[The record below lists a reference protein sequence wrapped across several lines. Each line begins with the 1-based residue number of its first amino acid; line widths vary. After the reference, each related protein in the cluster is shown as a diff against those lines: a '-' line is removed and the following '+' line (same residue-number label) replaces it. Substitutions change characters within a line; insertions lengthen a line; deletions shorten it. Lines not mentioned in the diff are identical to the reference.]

1 MTVKSQPGDTVLNI
15 PDIQKVKVGIVVSE
29 WNKTI
34 TEKLL
39 EGARTYFAEK
49 GVAEENILVHWV
61 PGSFELPLGVKW
73 LMEYKNV
80 EGVACLGCIIKG
92 ETPHFH
98 YISQAVSEKIA
109 SLSLATGRPVGFGII
124 TADNGQQAIE
134 RAGGKVGNKGTE
146 AADAVLRMLNIKY
159 ELKKSGK
166 KTVGF

>member
-1 MTVKSQPGDTVLNI
+1 MLFGF
-15 PDIQKVKVGIVVSE
+15 IVNGFHGPNGRSYCSCPFR
-29 WNKTI
+29 WPPTFRGFCS
-34 TEKLL
+34 LD
-39 EGARTYFAEK
+39 RFRS
-49 GVAEENILVHWV
+49 
-61 PGSFELPLGVKW
+61 PF
-73 LMEYKNV
+73 
-80 EGVACLGCIIKG
+80 LGCIIKG